1 MAFWSPRGFHARPF
15 LTTPR
20 RGRPPATE
28 RAAGC
33 TGWGRG
39 HLRRELVRS
48 RRSMGRGVM
57 AQENTQ
63 LAAPPPADLDHI
75 LRKEGGRVNEL
86 WGKLFR
92 RAPCAVLFA
101 PLWCGANVAFNLSLA
116 LAPGPLRSVHPHRN
130 QMPHINHHT
139 NPRIRGAVSTSGEWP
154 SLPDPSNRLHPHTPH
169 RISYPHT
176 PPPSDGWSLN
186 RTILLE
192 DPLEHLEICI
202 IPPDR
207 YIVVYHPWPK
217 GVRQY
222 L

>member
-1 MAFWSPRGFHARPF
+1 LVAAGFSCKAVLDNPSAWPTPGNRKGCWLHRLGEGTPPSGTCSLTKIHGKGGHGPREH
-15 LTTPR
+15 
-20 RGRPPATE
+20 
-28 RAAGC
+28 AAGC
-33 TGWGRG
+33 
-39 HLRRELVRS
+39 
-48 RRSMGRGVM
+48 
-57 AQENTQ
+57 
-63 LAAPPPADLDHI
+63 PPAADLDHV

-86 WGKLFR
+86 WGKLLR

-176 PPPSDGWSLN
+176 PPP
-186 RTILLE
+186 
-192 DPLEHLEICI
+192 
-202 IPPDR
+202 PPMG
-207 YIVVYHPWPK
+207 
-217 GVRQY
+217 GV
-222 L
+222 